1 LFVKAVLENTKKF
14 SQKTLLKYCYSNNS
28 NAVMFLSQN
37 LRYLRRKSKKSQ
49 QALAD
54 EASISRGAYS
64 SYEEGR
70 AEPRLQTLQRLA
82 QIFEVQID
90 NLVTKNLEEESQD
103 TPSKRLARYVAADSL
118 RVLAITVDE
127 NNNENIE
134 MVPEKAAAGYT
145 KGYTDV
151 QYLKDLPKYRLP
163 FLPKDRTYRAFEI
176 TGDSMLPLQSGTIV
190 IGEYVTDWHE
200 VKDGQVCVV
209 VLRNEG
215 IVLKKVF
222 NKIEEKGTLLL
233 KSTNPQYDPYE
244 LEIAEVGEVW
254 RFVAYIGRTLPQSDL
269 DHLRTAVQ
277 RLEERFQEFTVT
289 NQ

>member
-1 LFVKAVLENTKKF
+1 
-14 SQKTLLKYCYSNNS
+14 
-28 NAVMFLSQN
+28 MFLSQN

-200 VKDGQVCVV
+200 VKDGQVCIV

-269 DHLRTAVQ
+269 DSLRTAVQ
-277 RLEERFQEFTVT
+277 RLEDKFQEFTTT